1 MKEIILIKNGE
12 IALKGLNKNTF
23 EDTMIRNIR
32 RRMRHLGKVDI
43 KKSQS
48 TVTIS
53 SNDEFF
59 DMDAAF
65 DIVSRVFGVSAFCR
79 ACEIEKDMQTICKTA
94 AEYLANELIFADA
107 GKISKHP
114 LPALVMPGA
123 ERTLHYDLVTAEMAA
138 KFENCSFV
146 EGSVFDKLS
155 HTPYLSYLLVNQPG
169 NKITVKFTGTELALL
184 MSDYTSGTV
193 KYTVDGKNGSEVRN
207 SMNNPFPL
215 ISGLEY
221 GEHTAVIEICF
232 DKVLETDNGK
242 RYRFSESNGSTLL
255 ETYFEDAFT
264 PLMAFYQVPFEPV
277 DFIALNSYCTSS
289 KQQPFIN
296 RRMVHLCTPDGKISV
311 DGDFLRI
318 NKNGAVTETPLLTD
332 ADLHSVLK
340 SQFGIVYNGN
350 LI

>member
-1 MKEIILIKNGE
+1 MATPSPFEGLYAPVPDVAAYLQRIGFDGNAEPTAECLKKLVQCHLFTVPFENLDIFHGHTEPSLETAALFEKIVTNRRGGYCFELNGLFCKLLEAVGFTCFCSMARITFKKDYINPIAHRVIL
-12 IALKGLNKNTF
+12 
-23 EDTMIRNIR
+23 
-32 RRMRHLGKVDI
+32 VDI
-43 KKSQS
+43 
-48 TVTIS
+48 
-53 SNDEFF
+53 
-59 DMDAAF
+59 
-65 DIVSRVFGVSAFCR
+65 
-79 ACEIEKDMQTICKTA
+79 
-94 AEYLANELIFADA
+94 
-107 GKISKHP
+107 
-114 LPALVMPGA
+114 
-123 ERTLHYDLVTAEMAA
+123 
-138 KFENCSFV
+138 
-146 EGSVFDKLS
+146 
-155 HTPYLSYLLVNQPG
+155 
-169 NKITVKFTGTELALL
+169 
-184 MSDYTSGTV
+184 
-193 KYTVDGKNGSEVRN
+193 DGKRYFCDVGFGGPSPIE
-207 SMNNPFPL
+207 PL
-215 ISGLEY
+215 
-221 GEHTAVIEICF
+221 EICF